1 MKDVNKQDLLKR
13 IEQVETD
20 IGLLTD
26 KIAELKAITDKIAES
41 KAIVEIAD
49 PENKPELISR
59 SDLREIIEG
68 HLSEMKKM
76 YESIDGY
83 WWDAGSY
90 TGLFH
95 WVFNIRT
102 CDRTRIIG
110 SRLNEKNLDDR
121 YWEVFIDVDERIN
134 VAEIHCDKIVYLISM
149 DDIDEFFHDALIKIF
164 EDVDEYLKRICEEDK
179 YDSINK
185 TAENRYMLL

>member
-13 IEQVETD
+13 IEQLETNVV
-20 IGLLTD
+20 LLTD
-26 KIAELKAITDKIAES
+26 KIAELKAIT
-41 KAIVEIAD
+41 EIMD
-49 PENKPELISR
+49 QENKPELISR

-76 YESIDGY
+76 HESIEDY

-90 TGLFH
+90 TDLFH
-95 WVFNIRT
+95 WVFNYRIG
-102 CDRTRIIG
+102 DRTRTIG
-110 SRLNEKNLDDR
+110 SRLYKKNLDDS
-121 YWEVFIDVDERIN
+121 YWEVFIDVDKRIN

-164 EDVDEYLKRICEEDK
+164 EDVNKYLKRIKED
-179 YDSINK
+179 
-185 TAENRYMLL
+185 